1 MGTRVAPPRRGDKDD
16 GRRPRVRE
24 TSTPW
29 IHPGH
34 RHSLAPRRS
43 RRRTEVT
50 VVGVPEAALGPE
62 LWTLL
67 ARLLATAAAIALIT
81 AVIVRLRSRRRPL
94 VAVEPPPT
102 EPGARRFL

>member
-29 IHPGH
+29 IDPGH
-34 RHSLAPRRS
+34 GHSLAPRRS

-50 VVGVPEAALGPE
+50 VVGMPEAALGPE
-62 LWTLL
+62 LWALL
-67 ARLLATAAAIALIT
+67 ARLLATALIIALIT
-81 AVIVRLRSRRRPL
+81 AVVVRARSRNVVAAGGQPL
-94 VAVEPPPT
+94 APEPR
-102 EPGARRFL
+102 A